1 MAKKRKTTKKPTK
14 TALEFNKLK
23 KRIREQERYYNKK
36 GFEMVSVADTFAGV
50 KPTRSSLAELKRYAK
65 QWGAMIKDLKAEA
78 RKIQKQKGVSAGV
91 AYRYLSARERDQ
103 AGTGILDFE
112 DVVIKSFID
121 QVNKMPNYSSREKM
135 GEFVNKLCQAVGDAE
150 AARILAETAE
160 NEQDFEALLQ
170 YETDDVAMYNT
181 YQLIDTIAG
190 KLEDMEMPL
199 AADEIRDFMDTIE
212 Y

>member
-65 QWGAMIKDLKAEA
+65 QWVAMIKDLKAEA

-135 GEFVNKLCQAVGDAE
+135 GEFVNKLRQAVGDAE
-150 AARILAETAE
+150 AARNLAETAE
-160 NEQDFEALLQ
+160 N
-170 YETDDVAMYNT
+170 
-181 YQLIDTIAG
+181 
-190 KLEDMEMPL
+190 
-199 AADEIRDFMDTIE
+199 
-212 Y
+212 